1 VRGGAEVTS
10 VASRNFATLL
20 VTLPIVRMGKVRE
33 SRDAGL
39 SRGGD
44 GVQVLLQELF
54 RVPFE
59 FLEYDA
65 VAILGMTGY
74 DASLYDDGMAV
85 EPECGLNVSADGEGH
100 HQFDIAAGA
109 TEVGGGEAHGDVI
122 AFLAEFDLD
131 LDGVAGM
138 KAAIALG

>member
-1 VRGGAEVTS
+1 
-10 VASRNFATLL
+10 
-20 VTLPIVRMGKVRE
+20 
-33 SRDAGL
+33 
-39 SRGGD
+39 
-44 GVQVLLQELF
+44 
-54 RVPFE
+54 VPFE

-131 LDGVAGM
+131 LDGVAAM
-138 KAAIALG
+138 KAAIALGWSRRSGLGIGRIHESAPVEGCLEGPCNDYRQLGGVSLGGACG

>member
-1 VRGGAEVTS
+1 
-10 VASRNFATLL
+10 
-20 VTLPIVRMGKVRE
+20 MGKRRLE
-33 SRDAGL
+33 PLPGEL
-39 SRGGD
+39 SRGDD

-54 RVPFE
+54 RVTFE

-100 HQFDIAAGA
+100 HQLDIAACE

-122 AFLAEFDLD
+122 AFLTEFDLD

-138 KAAIALG
+138 KAAIAFG